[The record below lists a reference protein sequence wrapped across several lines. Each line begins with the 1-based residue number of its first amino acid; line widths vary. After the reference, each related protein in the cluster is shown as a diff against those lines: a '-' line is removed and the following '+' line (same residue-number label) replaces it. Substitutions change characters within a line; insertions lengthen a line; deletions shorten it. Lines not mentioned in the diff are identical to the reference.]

1 MESEQKLPTLE
12 HLRAATVYEDE
23 SGYEVV
29 NLPDGWALG
38 CSDLLPLLIE
48 TVDRYEARAE
58 ALSEEIIKYEALN
71 AEHVKRIAELEA
83 ALRGFCD
90 SLRRREESKL
100 ITVNHDELMELIP
113 TARALLAAGTKETH

>member
-71 AEHVKRIAELEA
+71 AEHVKRIGELSE
-83 ALRGFCD
+83 ALREALAIFNGELG
-90 SLRRREESKL
+90 SSWGESFQPFYQQA
-100 ITVNHDELMELIP
+100 HD
-113 TARALLAAGTKETH
+113 ALLAAGTK